1 MLTSDD
7 PHSGEDCAGLSSLS
21 GGVWQV
27 VGQLTG
33 TKLKGVRRGG
43 LERRSPRVTEW
54 GQLQRTELGSRS
66 GRDTGSGSLQVD
78 LGAPHPPPPPERRA
92 ALALDRLRE
101 PCGQVPP
108 HLWVYLCSS
117 LQ

>member
-1 MLTSDD
+1 MTWCIRIPKAVLEMQRELTLVS
-7 PHSGEDCAGLSSLS
+7 
-21 GGVWQV
+21 VW
-27 VGQLTG
+27 TG

-54 GQLQRTELGSRS
+54 GQLQRPELGSRS

-78 LGAPHPPPPPERRA
+78 LGAPLPSPECRA

-108 HLWVYLCSS
+108 HLWVCLCSS
-117 LQ
+117 L